1 MSFLAE
7 FVGAAG
13 RAHALSLYARAG
25 RIPGLAGTTSYD
37 VTRDLLLQGGARGEG
52 PLDFQNHLYVL
63 DSNLKI
69 RLSHLHKT
77 RRTVVAIFE
86 I

>member
-25 RIPGLAGTTSYD
+25 RTPGLTGTTSYD
-37 VTRDLLLQGGARGEG
+37 VARDLLLQGKRGREG
-52 PLDFQNHLYVL
+52 LEFQNHLYVL

-69 RLSHLHKT
+69 RLSYLHKP